1 MQKLLLVCSTAFLLF
16 CPLSIAGQDNFSS
29 VDAFLKSTVKAEGR
43 LSDSATGDLNGD
55 GLKDW
60 AGVIHRQPA
69 DASPTYQLFVL
80 LRQPQGGFHLAEKS
94 IEEEIPGMGCCWME
108 SLEIRSSSI
117 YIQNNAKTA
126 STMEA
131 ATHQFKFHKGEWR
144 LVGLKIY
151 LTDHTPQAPAT
162 LDTDMN
168 LLTGLVIEKRQKGNN
183 KPVTK
188 NRRKKFVT
196 YLLKDFD
203 FSNGF
208 GTE

>member
-1 MQKLLLVCSTAFLLF
+1 
-16 CPLSIAGQDNFSS
+16 
-29 VDAFLKSTVKAEGR
+29 
-43 LSDSATGDLNGD
+43 
-55 GLKDW
+55 
-60 AGVIHRQPA
+60 
-69 DASPTYQLFVL
+69 
-80 LRQPQGGFHLAEKS
+80 
-94 IEEEIPGMGCCWME
+94 
-108 SLEIRSSSI
+108 
-117 YIQNNAKTA
+117 
-126 STMEA
+126 MEA
-131 ATHQFKFHKGEWR
+131 AVHQFKLHNGEWR

-183 KPVTK
+183 KPITK
-188 NRRKKFVT
+188 SRRKKSAT